1 MAQIKLKRG
10 LVKHQ
15 LPGMLEV
22 FIYFLSF
29 LLYELPSADSADAH
43 ELKLRYNLIVISTI
57 VYIGVRALSGLWW
70 ACCSRTTTTAVKAF
84 EEELATALAEQLQK
98 DPTKLLMIAEHAA
111 SEVVRRQQIQGNK
124 PA

>member
-15 LPGMLEV
+15 TPMLDG
-22 FIYFLSF
+22 FMTFMSF

-43 ELKLRYNLIVISTI
+43 ELRLRYNLIVISTI
-57 VYIGVRALSGLWW
+57 VYIGVRALSRLWW
-70 ACCSRTTTTAVKAF
+70 TCCGRTTTTAVKAF

-98 DPTKLLMIAEHAA
+98 NPTRLLMIAEHAA
-111 SEVVRRQQIQGNK
+111 SEVLRRQQIQGK
-124 PA
+124 K